1 LRDLYEILGVPKDAD
16 DDTIKRAY
24 RAKARELHP
33 DAGGDEEHFKEL
45 TGAYEILSNAQARA
59 NYDQY
64 GDPRGPGGQGGTGFA
79 GFGDLQDIIDAFFG
93 GMGGR
98 GRAGGR
104 APRAGRDAMV
114 DVRLTLEEAASGIR
128 REVEL
133 TLPRTCDACGGSG
146 AAPGSGPVRCQTCG
160 GAGAVQ
166 QMTRSIFGQMLS
178 TTTCPSCHGEGTRI
192 ADPCK
197 SCHGAGRREGNE
209 VVTVDIPA
217 GVAEGTR
224 LRLNGRGEPGR
235 PGSPA
240 GDLYVRVRVAEHA
253 VFNRDGDD
261 LHCELRLPMSQAA
274 LGAEI
279 KVPTLFGEETVAV
292 PAGVQ
297 SGEVLTLRGAGMPR
311 LGSGA
316 KGRLHIH
323 VRVVTPTDLT
333 EDQEELL
340 RHFAAMRQEEVREAS
355 RGIFGRL
362 REAFGG

>member
-1 LRDLYEILGVPKDAD
+1 MRDLYEILGVPKDAD

-64 GDPRGPGGQGGTGFA
+64 GDPRGPGGQGGAGFA

-104 APRAGRDAMV
+104 ASRAGRDAMV

-133 TLPRTCDACGGSG
+133 TLPRTCDACEGSG

-178 TTTCPSCHGEGTRI
+178 TSTCPSCHGEGTRI

-197 SCHGAGRREGNE
+197 SCHGAGRREGSE

-217 GVAEGTR
+217 GVSEGTR

-297 SGEVLTLRGAGMPR
+297 GGEVLTLRGAGMPR
-311 LGSGA
+311 LGGGA

-333 EDQEELL
+333 DDQEELL
-340 RHFAAMRQEEVREAS
+340 RHFAAMRQEEVRESS